1 MSPVRLV
8 LEWVTGAFAVCRLGP
23 AAEVPGWAL
32 RAAGSGGGLL
42 SVTRTDRELSIV
54 VSQDAVPEGV
64 RAERGWVAVRIAGTL
79 GFGEVGILA
88 RLTGALAGAGV
99 PVFALSTF
107 DTDIVMFKAGE
118 TARAVEALESVA
130 DVSGL

>member
-8 LEWVTGAFAVCRLGP
+8 LEWVTGAFAVCRLDP
-23 AAEVPGWAL
+23 SADVPRWAL
-32 RAAGSGGGLL
+32 EAGGEGLFC
-42 SVTRTDRELSIV
+42 VTRTDRELSIV

-88 RLTGALAGAGV
+88 RLTGALARAGV

-107 DTDIVMFKAGE
+107 DTDIVLFKAGDA
-118 TARAVEALESVA
+118 ARAVGALRSVA
-130 DVSGL
+130 DVSGLM